1 MKELNSINKLTT
13 SFKNFPSIGGK
24 TAERMAFNI
33 LNMPDSQVE
42 DLLKNIKEV
51 KEKIHQC
58 PNCGI
63 LTEDNVCEIC
73 TSTTRDHSTCIVL
86 SNYKDVYNFEKMG
99 TFKGIYHVLNG
110 DISSLKG
117 IKPDDLRIKELVERI
132 DKENIKEII
141 LATNPTI
148 EGETTALYLA
158 RILQN
163 KDIKITRLAYGLQ
176 MGGNLDYTDELTI
189 QKALEGRT
197 TLK

>member
-1 MKELNSINKLTT
+1 MKELNSINKLTI
-13 SFKNFPSIGGK
+13 SFKNFPSIGEK

-33 LNMPDSQVE
+33 LSMPNSQVE
-42 DLLKNIKEV
+42 DLLINIKEV
-51 KEKIHQC
+51 KSKVHQC
-58 PNCGI
+58 PNCGL
-63 LTEDNVCEIC
+63 LTENDLCEIC
-73 TSTTRDHSTCIVL
+73 SSASRDHSTCIVL
-86 SNYKDVYNFEKMG
+86 SNFKDVFNFEKMG
-99 TFKGIYHVLNG
+99 TFNGIYHVLNG

-117 IKPDDLRIKELVERI
+117 IKPDDLRIKELIDRI

-158 RILQN
+158 RLLQN